1 MVSQATPAEHAGI
14 CMMIGGMAL
23 IGNPGG
29 DMAESPEDRA
39 LRQQIKQAAEDT
51 RQARAS
57 WGTSQVL
64 AGKYLAARERQLEV
78 LEQVKAVRPEFEVG
92 GGRIDSAIES
102 VAGNIASIKAEIP
115 ELPPH
120 GPVDH
125 YYA

>member
-1 MVSQATPAEHAGI
+1 
-14 CMMIGGMAL
+14 
-23 IGNPGG
+23 
-29 DMAESPEDRA
+29 MAESPEDRA

>member
-1 MVSQATPAEHAGI
+1 
-14 CMMIGGMAL
+14 
-23 IGNPGG
+23 
-29 DMAESPEDRA
+29 MAESSEDLA
-39 LRQQIKQAAEDT
+39 LRKQIKDAAEDM

-64 AGKYLAARERQLEV
+64 ASRYLAARQRQLEV

-92 GGRIDSAIES
+92 GGSIDDAIES
-102 VAGNIASIKAEIP
+102 VARNIASIEAEIS

-125 YYA
+125 YYT